1 MPTLPPKTCTVPMDK
16 PTLKEH
22 RMTDIKMVAVDVDG
36 TFIRRDYSFDVD
48 RFRRI
53 LAHMHE
59 VGAEFVIASGNQYW
73 QLRDY
78 FPGYDE
84 ELSFVAENG
93 AYVKD
98 HGDVVYVGTIDHDVV
113 LATIDWI
120 EAHPDIENVMS
131 CESCAYAERGRMRE
145 QFFEF
150 MRIYYHRLE
159 WVDSLRD
166 VRDPA
171 LKFALSVPEEL
182 TMAYYDEIRATLTG
196 GLVPTTSGHGAIDLI
211 VPGAHKASGLAR
223 LAERWG
229 FAPEQCV
236 SFGDGGNDI
245 EMLRWSGRGYAMA
258 NASDDVKAAAD
269 AVCPSNEDQG
279 VLTTLE
285 QLFGL

>member
-1 MPTLPPKTCTVPMDK
+1 MA
-16 PTLKEH
+16 
-22 RMTDIKMVAVDVDG
+22 DIKMVAVDVDG
-36 TFIRRDYSFDVD
+36 TFIRHDYSFDVD

-53 LAHMHE
+53 LDHMRR
-59 VGAEFVIASGNQYW
+59 VGAQFVIASGNQYW

-93 AYVKD
+93 AYIKD
-98 HGDVVYVGTIDHDVV
+98 HAELVYAGTMKRDTV
-113 LATIDWI
+113 LETLDWI
-120 EAHPDIENVMS
+120 EAHPDIENVIS
-131 CESCAYAERGRMRE
+131 CLNCAYAERGRMRE
-145 QFFEF
+145 WFFDF
-150 MRIYYHRLE
+150 MRTYYHRLE

-166 VRDPA
+166 VDDPV
-171 LKFALSVPEEL
+171 LKFALSVPMEK
-182 TMAYYDEIRATLTG
+182 TMAYYDEIRSTLVS

-229 FAPEQCV
+229 IDPADCAA
-236 SFGDGGNDI
+236 FGDGGNDI
-245 EMLRWSGRGYAMA
+245 EMLYWAGHSYAVA
-258 NASDDVKAAAD
+258 NASDEVKAAAGNI
-269 AVCPSNEDQG
+269 CPSNEEQG